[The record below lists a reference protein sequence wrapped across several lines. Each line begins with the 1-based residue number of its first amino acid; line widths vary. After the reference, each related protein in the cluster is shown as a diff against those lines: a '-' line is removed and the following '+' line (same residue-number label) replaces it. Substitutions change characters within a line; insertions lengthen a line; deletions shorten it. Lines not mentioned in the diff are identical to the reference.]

1 MKRISFD
8 PRTKLFVVLCLST
21 AAVAFPEW
29 QNLLKVTLVGIGF
42 GWVFSVPFASLLRRF
57 SRILTVF
64 FGLILVQSLFTNQGE
79 AILQIARIPILTTV
93 GLERGL
99 AYLFRVVIIL
109 LSGSILA
116 TSSMRDLLQALQQ
129 LKLPYVIGLMT
140 AIGVKFLPIFV
151 AEVQDAFVAM
161 QLRGID
167 VKHLKLRK
175 RIQVIAYL
183 FIPLILSTLDKAE
196 RLAATIESRGFRTG
210 AKRSHYRKLKLRR
223 QDLICMMIVPMVM
236 LLTRV

>member
-1 MKRISFD
+1 
-8 PRTKLFVVLCLST
+8 
-21 AAVAFPEW
+21 
-29 QNLLKVTLVGIGF
+29 
-42 GWVFSVPFASLLRRF
+42 
-57 SRILTVF
+57 
-64 FGLILVQSLFTNQGE
+64 LIIVQSIFIHEGE
-79 AILQIARIPILTTV
+79 AIIAISAFPILTTI
-93 GLERGL
+93 GLQRGL
-99 AYLFRVVIIL
+99 GYVFRVGIIL
-109 LSGSILA
+109 LSGAILS

-129 LKLPYVIGLMT
+129 LKVPYVIGLMV

-151 AEVQDAFVAM
+151 QEVQDAFVSM

-167 VKHLKLRK
+167 VKHLRLKR

-196 RLAATIESRGFRTG
+196 KLAATIESRGFRTG
-210 AKRSHYRKLKLRR
+210 AKRSQYRKLQLKR

>member
-1 MKRISFD
+1 MKTISFD

-21 AAVAFPEW
+21 AAVAFPDW
-29 QNLLKVTLVGIGF
+29 QNLLKVTLVGVGF
-42 GWVFSVPFASLLRRF
+42 GWVFFVPFASLLRRF
-57 SRILTVF
+57 SRILFVF
-64 FGLILVQSLFTNQGE
+64 FGLIVVQSIFTHQGE
-79 AILQIARIPILTTV
+79 AILQIANFPILTTI

-99 AYLFRVVIIL
+99 GYVFRVVIIL
-109 LSGSILA
+109 LSGAILA
-116 TSSMRDLLQALQQ
+116 TSSMRDLLQALHQ

-151 AEVQDAFVAM
+151 SEVQDAFVAM

-167 VKHLKLRK
+167 VKSLRLKR

-210 AKRSHYRKLKLRR
+210 GKRSQYRKLHLKAH
-223 QDLICMMIVPMVM
+223 DGICMVLVPVIIF
-236 LLTRV
+236 LVKG